1 MSEKEIQ
8 EKNRMKTKKSY
19 ERGEKRVKDSQ
30 ERSQLVFTTPPRINQ
45 KSLGSGSHSL
55 KESQIVLSNFGNLSG
70 AKVRAFGA

>member
-19 ERGEKRVKDSQ
+19 ERVEKRVKDSQ

-45 KSLGSGSHSL
+45 
-55 KESQIVLSNFGNLSG
+55 
-70 AKVRAFGA
+70 